1 MLKLGKQEG
10 QPIESN
16 MIKVLKK
23 HSYLLSLIFALV
35 ISVVIFIFRDKFV
48 QLEEYGYLGIFLI
61 SVLGNATVILPVPVI
76 LTAFIGGGIF
86 NPFIVG
92 IVTAVGAAIGELTGY
107 LVGYGG
113 KVVIKDNKKLIKIEG
128 WMKKHGL
135 WVLFVLSAIPNPFFD
150 LAGIVAG
157 ATGVSVYKYLIVVT
171 LGKMVKFITISYLG
185 AGSIDLLDRYL

>member
-1 MLKLGKQEG
+1 
-10 QPIESN
+10 
-16 MIKVLKK
+16 MIKVPKK
-23 HSYLLSLIFALV
+23 HSYLLSLVFALV

-48 QLEEYGYLGIFLI
+48 HLEGYGYLGIFLI
-61 SVLGNATVILPVPVI
+61 SVLGNATVVLPVPVI

-92 IVTAVGAAIGELTGY
+92 VVTAVGAAIGELTGY

-113 KVVIKDNKKLIKIEG
+113 RVVIKDDKKLVRIEG
-128 WMKKHGL
+128 WMKKYGL

-157 ATGVSVYKYLIVVT
+157 ATGVPVYKYLIVVT

-185 AGSIDLLDRYL
+185 AGSIGLLDRYL

>member
-1 MLKLGKQEG
+1 
-10 QPIESN
+10 

-48 QLEEYGYLGIFLI
+48 HLEGYGYLGIFLI

-113 KVVIKDNKKLIKIEG
+113 KVVIKDSKKLIKIEG
-128 WMKKHGL
+128 WMKRYGL
-135 WVLFVLSAIPNPFFD
+135 VVLFILSAIPNPFFD

-157 ATGVSVYKYLIVVT
+157 ATGVPVYKYLIIVT
-171 LGKMVKFITISYLG
+171 LGKMVKFITISFLG
-185 AGSIDLLDRYL
+185 AGSIGLLDRYL

>member
-1 MLKLGKQEG
+1 
-10 QPIESN
+10 
-16 MIKVLKK
+16 MIKVPKK

-48 QLEEYGYLGIFLI
+48 HLEGYGYLGIFII
-61 SVLGNATVILPVPVI
+61 SVLGNATIVLPVPVI

-113 KVVIKDNKKLIKIEG
+113 KVVIKDDKKLVKIEG

-157 ATGVSVYKYLIVVT
+157 ATGVPVYKYLTVVT
-171 LGKMVKFITISYLG
+171 LGKMVKFITISFLG
-185 AGSIDLLDRYL
+185 AGSVGLLDKYL

>member
-1 MLKLGKQEG
+1 
-10 QPIESN
+10 

-113 KVVIKDNKKLIKIEG
+113 KVVIKDSKKLIKIEG

-157 ATGVSVYKYLIVVT
+157 ATGVPVYKYLIVVT

-185 AGSIDLLDRYL
+185 AGSIGLLDRYL

>member
-1 MLKLGKQEG
+1 LLKLGKQEG

>member
-1 MLKLGKQEG
+1 
-10 QPIESN
+10 

-48 QLEEYGYLGIFLI
+48 QLEGYGYLGIFLI

-92 IVTAVGAAIGELTGY
+92 IVTAIGAAIGELTGY

-113 KVVIKDNKKLIKIEG
+113 KVVIKDSKKLIKIEG

-157 ATGVSVYKYLIVVT
+157 ATGVPVYKYLIVVT

-185 AGSIDLLDRYL
+185 AGSIGLLDRYL

>member
-1 MLKLGKQEG
+1 
-10 QPIESN
+10 
-16 MIKVLKK
+16 MIKVPKK
-23 HSYLLSLIFALV
+23 HSYLFSLIFALAA
-35 ISVVIFIFRDKFV
+35 SVLVFVYRDKFV
-48 QLEEYGYLGIFLI
+48 HLEGYGYFGIFII
-61 SVLGNATVILPVPVI
+61 SVLGNATIVLPVPVI

-113 KVVIKDNKKLIKIEG
+113 KVVIKDDKKLIKIEG

-157 ATGVSVYKYLIVVT
+157 ATGVPVYKYLTVVT
-171 LGKMVKFITISYLG
+171 LGKMVKFITISFLG
-185 AGSIDLLDRYL
+185 AGSVGLLDRYLP